1 MATIDYP
8 VIKALADVMHI
19 NDIDFPALPLK
30 ADDDT
35 VTQYCTENSI
45 GVHTYGKDEA
55 RISNDGARLYN
66 YFDTTT
72 NEWKNAWGY
81 SGIVT
86 EINY

>member
-8 VIKALADVMHI
+8 VIKAFQDTAHI
-19 NDIDFPALPLK
+19 NDLDFPALPLR

-35 VTQYCTENSI
+35 VAQYCLENSI
-45 GVHTYGKDEA
+45 TMTTYGKDEA

-66 YFDTTT
+66 YWDTTT
-72 NEWKNAWGY
+72 SEWKNAWGY